1 MKVMLVQP
9 NSASIVKIVL
19 GTTSPPLGLAYLAS
33 VLRPEHEVRII
44 DGLTLDYGAKELKRE
59 LKRYEP
65 DVVGVT
71 ATTPT
76 IYDAYEVA
84 ALAKKFNPDIKTV
97 IGGPHVT
104 FRMVR

>member
-44 DGLTLDYGAKELKRE
+44 DHT
-59 LKRYEP
+59 
-65 DVVGVT
+65 
-71 ATTPT
+71 
-76 IYDAYEVA
+76 
-84 ALAKKFNPDIKTV
+84 
-97 IGGPHVT
+97 
-104 FRMVR
+104 